1 MFSRGTI
8 SRRSCGWT
16 ARIGS
21 ISRDR
26 SGTAVISCHL
36 RPALQFRRAC
46 RGWRLTL
53 ANHEPRMTAPV
64 QSHAHDLRRVIGF
77 AGGTA
82 LIVGITIGGGIFRK
96 PPTIAGLVPNPLVI
110 LGLWIAFGLISIC
123 GALAVAEL
131 SSLLPRPGGVYVFLR
146 EAYGDAA
153 AFVFGWLY
161 VFVPPPTAVAALSVV
176 FAEFLL
182 NLLGVSAAGVTVHM
196 IAIAGIV
203 SLTVANVLGARVGA
217 AVSEVTTLVKVLA
230 LAAII
235 LGAFVLGHGSLSHF
249 AEGGA
254 VQRGGLARAV
264 ASVIWT
270 YDGWIAVSM
279 IAGEVIAPER
289 LMKRIIIVGMLII
302 VTLYIGANLA
312 YLYMMPISEMAQ
324 QKEAIARTVMTQI
337 AGPAAGV
344 IVLLAIIT
352 SVFGAL
358 NGNLLAKP
366 RVAYAMARDGL
377 TFSFLGKTHR
387 RWSTPWAALVLQGL
401 VAIIM
406 VLALRDF
413 DTLTT
418 YFVVVEWA
426 ALIFAVGAVFVL
438 RRKMAAAPRPFRTP
452 GYPWVPLIFVCGTV
466 VGVSAIVWGEIQV
479 GNFSPIYGLLIA
491 SAGFP
496 VHQLWKRSKRAS

>member
-1 MFSRGTI
+1 MPRRWVSLPPTLEHSTTGGEARLVGLPAAISLLTATI
-8 SRRSCGWT
+8 HSS
-16 ARIGS
+16 A
-21 ISRDR
+21 
-26 SGTAVISCHL
+26 
-36 RPALQFRRAC
+36 Q
-46 RGWRLTL
+46 
-53 ANHEPRMTAPV
+53 
-64 QSHAHDLRRVIGF
+64 DLRRVIGF
-77 AGGTA
+77 AGGVA

-96 PPTIAGLVPNPLVI
+96 PPTIAGLVPNPIVI
-110 LGLWIAFGLISIC
+110 VALWTAFGVISIC

-161 VFVPPPTAVAALSVV
+161 VFVTTPTAVAALAVV

-182 NLLGVSAAGVTVHM
+182 NLLGVSASPFTVQAIG
-196 IAIAGIV
+196 IAAIV
-203 SLTVANVLGARVGA
+203 SLTWANVLGARVGA
-217 AVSEVTTLVKVLA
+217 AVSEVTTLVKVSA

-235 LGAFVLGHGSLSHF
+235 LGAFLLGHGSLSNIG
-249 AEGGA
+249 AGGA
-254 VQRGGLARAV
+254 VHGSGLARAV

-279 IAGEVIAPER
+279 IAGEVVAPER
-289 LMKRIIIVGMLII
+289 LMKRIIIVGMLVI

-312 YLYMMPISEMAQ
+312 YLYMMPVDVMAQ
-324 QKEAIARTVMTQI
+324 QKEAIARTVMTAI
-337 AGPAAGV
+337 AGRAGGAV
-344 IVLLAIIT
+344 IMLAIIT

-377 TFSFLGKTHR
+377 TFSFLGNIHQ
-387 RWSTPWAALVLQGL
+387 RWATPWAALIIQGA

-406 VLALRDF
+406 VLVLRDF

-426 ALIFAVGAVFVL
+426 ALIFAVAAVFVL
-438 RRKMAAAPRPFRTP
+438 RRKMADAPRPFRTP
-452 GYPWVPLIFVCGTV
+452 VYPWVPLLFVLGTV

-479 GNFSPIYGLLIA
+479 GNFSPIYGLAIA
-491 SAGFP
+491 LAGFP
-496 VHQLWKRSKRAS
+496 VHHLWKRLKRTS

>member
-1 MFSRGTI
+1 
-8 SRRSCGWT
+8 
-16 ARIGS
+16 
-21 ISRDR
+21 
-26 SGTAVISCHL
+26 
-36 RPALQFRRAC
+36 
-46 RGWRLTL
+46 LT
-53 ANHEPRMTAPV
+53 TPV
-64 QSHAHDLRRVIGF
+64 HPETHDLRRVIGL
-77 AGGTA
+77 AGGIA
-82 LIVGITIGGGIFRK
+82 LIVGITIGSGIFRT

-110 LGLWIAFGLISIC
+110 MGLWTAFGLISIC

-131 SSLLPRPGGVYVFLR
+131 STLLPRAGGVYVFLR

-161 VFVPPPTAVAALSVV
+161 VLVTTPTAVATLATV

-182 NLLGVSAAGVTVHM
+182 NLLGVAANTATVQM
-196 IAIAGIV
+196 IAIAAIIA
-203 SLTVANVLGARVGA
+203 LTGANVLGARVGA
-217 AVSEVTTLVKVLA
+217 AVSEVTTLVKVTA
-230 LAAII
+230 LTAII
-235 LGAFVLGHGSLSHF
+235 IGAFLLGHGSLSHLT
-249 AEGGA
+249 EGGA

-270 YDGWIAVSM
+270 YDGWVAVSM
-279 IAGEVIAPER
+279 IAGEVVAPER
-289 LMKRIIIVGMLII
+289 LMKRIIMVGMLII

-312 YLYMMPISEMAQ
+312 YLYIMPVGVMAQ
-324 QKEAIARTVMTQI
+324 QKEAIARTVMTEI
-337 AGPAAGV
+337 AGPAGGV
-344 IVLLAIIT
+344 VIMLAIMT

-377 TFSFLGKTHR
+377 TFSFLGKIHQ
-387 RWSTPWAALVLQGL
+387 RWSTPWAALLIQGV

-406 VLALRDF
+406 VLVLKDF

-438 RRKMAAAPRPFRTP
+438 RRKMADAPRPFPTP
-452 GYPWVPLIFVCGTV
+452 AYPWVPLLFV
-466 VGVSAIVWGEIQV
+466 VGTIIGLSAIVWGQIQV

-491 SAGFP
+491 AAGFP
-496 VHQLWKRSKRAS
+496 VHQLWKRLKRIH

>member
-1 MFSRGTI
+1 MT
-8 SRRSCGWT
+8 T
-16 ARIGS
+16 
-21 ISRDR
+21 
-26 SGTAVISCHL
+26 
-36 RPALQFRRAC
+36 PA
-46 RGWRLTL
+46 
-53 ANHEPRMTAPV
+53 
-64 QSHAHDLRRVIGF
+64 QSQAHDLRRVIGLS
-77 AGGTA
+77 GGIA

-110 LGLWIAFGLISIC
+110 LGLWMAFGLISIC

-161 VFVPPPTAVAALSVV
+161 VLVTTPTAVAALATV
-176 FAEFLL
+176 FSEFLL
-182 NLLGVSAAGVTVHM
+182 NLLGMPTSPLSVQM
-196 IAIAGIV
+196 IAITAIII
-203 SLTVANVLGARVGA
+203 LTFANVLGARVGA
-217 AVSEVTTLVKVLA
+217 AVSEVTTLVKVSA

-235 LGAFVLGHGSLSHF
+235 LGAFLLGHGSLSHIT
-249 AEGGA
+249 EGGI

-279 IAGEVIAPER
+279 IAGEVVAPER
-289 LMKRIIIVGMLII
+289 LMKRIIIVGMLVI

-312 YLYMMPISEMAQ
+312 YLYMMPVSIMVQ
-324 QKEAIARTVMTQI
+324 QKEAIARTVMTEI
-337 AGPAAGV
+337 AGPAVGAV
-344 IVLLAIIT
+344 ILLAIMT

-377 TFSFLGKTHR
+377 IFSFLGKTHE
-387 RWSTPWAALVLQGL
+387 RWSTPWAALLIQAV

-406 VLALRDF
+406 VLVLRDF

-426 ALIFAVGAVFVL
+426 ALILAVGAVFVL
-438 RRKMAAAPRPFRTP
+438 RRKMPEAPRPFRTP
-452 GYPWVPLIFVCGTV
+452 AYPWVPLFFVLGTV

-479 GNFSPIYGLLIA
+479 GNFSPIYGLVIA
-491 SAGFP
+491 AAGFP
-496 VHQLWKRSKRAS
+496 VHHLWKRLKRTA